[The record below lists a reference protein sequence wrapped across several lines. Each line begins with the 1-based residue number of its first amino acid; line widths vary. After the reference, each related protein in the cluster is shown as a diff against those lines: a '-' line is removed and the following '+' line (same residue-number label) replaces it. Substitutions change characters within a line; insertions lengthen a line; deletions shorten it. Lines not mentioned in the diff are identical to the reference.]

1 MKLRDIRLST
11 RITVAA
17 LATVAVGGL
26 LLILAE
32 ESRLHKVYLN
42 EQRNQMEQ
50 SLQAEKQRL
59 TMAVDKLRRDTLFLS
74 NTPPV
79 SGIVRA
85 RNNGGIDPREGNT
98 RAVWE
103 KRLQEIFSAFASTN
117 PDYYRIRYIGVAD
130 DGRELVRVD
139 MRDGVARIIPQTEL
153 ESVSSADYFKATT
166 LMSAGQAYLSEFD
179 LHHESAAAAQP
190 VRPSLRAAVP
200 VFATDGRLFGMVVI
214 NMDVGQL
221 LSLASRGLPDS
232 ARAYI
237 TNVNGSYLLY
247 PGAGKS
253 SGFEVGRN
261 ESILADLPTLARL
274 ADRGAP
280 DHLPLQRFETDKEK
294 YYLAAE
300 RVHFDFANPEHF
312 LILAYKIPA
321 SALEAGITSIATHF
335 ILVSLLA
342 MLLVGG
348 MVLLVLRRTFAPL
361 EQIAEMAGKIADGDY
376 VFDTPEHSGGEI
388 GQLAHA
394 MDVMLHRLVQR
405 EQDVLKLNA
414 ELGEKVEQRTGELQ
428 TANARLN
435 EEIAVR
441 RQAEE
446 AMRIAAAA
454 FETRDAILIT
464 DADSNIIRVNHA
476 FTEITGYQ
484 PEDALGQNPRILSSG
499 KQDHAFFVEMRKE
512 LQRNGVW
519 SGEIWNKRKNGEIY
533 ASWMNITAIKNELQE
548 ITRYVAIFRDITES
562 KQAEE
567 EIRTLA
573 FYDTLTRLPNRR
585 LFLERLRAALPAS
598 VRRRD
603 FGAVMFLDM
612 DRFKTLNDTLGH
624 DYGDLMLI
632 EVAQRIKNCVREMDT
647 VARLGG
653 DEFVVLIEGVSSD
666 EQLASH
672 KIGAIAEKVREA
684 LAQPYQLK
692 QHEYLSSP
700 SIGITLYHGNEESV
714 EVLLRRA
721 DLAMYQVKNE
731 GRNAVR
737 FFDPVMQDNVER
749 HDALKADLHHAA
761 ERGELHL
768 YYQIQVDSEQRPIGA
783 EALLRWQHPL
793 RGLVMP
799 DQFIPVAE
807 ESMLIL
813 GIGRWVLDEA
823 CAQLALWH
831 DNDRLRDLTL
841 TVNISARQFV
851 EADFV
856 AQVAAIV
863 KQHRIEPARLK
874 LELTS
879 SIISDN
885 LDETVEKMLALRS
898 LGINLAMNGF
908 DNVYSSL
915 HSLKKLSSERFKIH
929 HQIVQEMTA
938 DSSDAQLVQA
948 IVDLANHM
956 EMDVFAEGVET
967 DAQLAF
973 FKQRACK
980 AYQGFLFSR
989 PVPIEAFEALLAKQ
1003 AYDLNR

>member
-1 MKLRDIRLST
+1 MGHVAMKLRDIRLST
-11 RITVAA
+11 RITVTA
-17 LATVAVGGL
+17 LVIVAVGGL
-26 LLILAE
+26 LLMLAE
-32 ESRLHKVYLN
+32 ESRLHEVYLI
-42 EQRNQMEQ
+42 EQRNQVAQ
-50 SLQAEKQRL
+50 SLQTENQRL
-59 TMAVDKLRRDTLFLS
+59 TAAVDKLRRDTLFLF

-85 RNNGGIDPREGNT
+85 INNGGTDAREGNT
-98 RAVWE
+98 RAIWE
-103 KRLQEIFSAFASTN
+103 KRLQEIFSAYAIAN
-117 PDYYRIRYIGVAD
+117 PDYYRIQFIGVAD
-130 DGRELVRVD
+130 GGRELVRVD
-139 MRDGVARIIPQTEL
+139 IREGVARVIPQAEL
-153 ESVSSADYFKATT
+153 ESVSTADYFKATS
-166 LMSAGQAYLSEFD
+166 MSAGQTYLSKFD
-179 LHHESAAAAQP
+179 LHHEPVAAAQP
-190 VRPSLRAAVP
+190 VRPSLRATVP
-200 VFATDGRLFGMVVI
+200 VFAADGKLFGMIAI

-221 LSLASRGLPDS
+221 LSLASQDLPDS

-247 PGAGKS
+247 PGES
-253 SGFEVGRN
+253 PGFEADRK
-261 ESILADLPTLARL
+261 ESLLADLPALARL
-274 ADRGAP
+274 TDKGAP
-280 DHLPLQRFETDKEK
+280 DYQPLQRFETAEEA

-300 RVHFDFANPEHF
+300 RIHFDSANPERF

-321 SALEAGITSIATHF
+321 NALEAGIVSTPPRT

-348 MVLLVLRRTFAPL
+348 AVLLVLRRTFAPL
-361 EQIAEMAGKIADGDY
+361 EQIAEMAGKLADGDH
-376 VFDTPEHSGGEI
+376 VFDIPRRSGGEI
-388 GQLAHA
+388 GQLVRS

-414 ELGEKVEQRTGELQ
+414 ELEERVAQRTGELQ
-428 TANARLN
+428 TVNAQLS
-435 EEIAVR
+435 EEVAVR

-454 FETRDAILIT
+454 FETHDAILIT
-464 DADSNIIRVNHA
+464 DADSNIIRVNRA
-476 FTEITGYQ
+476 FTAITGYQ
-484 PEDALGQNPRILSSG
+484 PADVLGKNPRILSSG
-499 KQDHAFFVEMRKE
+499 RQDHAFYAEMRE
-512 LQRNGVW
+512 MLQRTGLW
-519 SGEIWNKRKNGEIY
+519 AGEIWDKRKDGEIY
-533 ASWMNITAIKNELQE
+533 PNWMTITAIKNELQE
-548 ITRYVAIFRDITES
+548 ITHYVAIFRDITEH

-567 EIRTLA
+567 EIRTMA

-598 VRRRD
+598 VRRHD

-653 DEFVVLIEGVSSD
+653 DEFVVLIEGISD
-666 EQLASH
+666 DERVASH
-672 KIGAIAEKVREA
+672 KVGAIAEKIRAA
-684 LAQPYQLK
+684 LARPYQLK

-700 SIGITLYHGNEESV
+700 SVGITLYHGNEESV

-761 ERGELHL
+761 ERGELRL
-768 YYQIQVDSEQRPIGA
+768 YYQIQVDSEQRPVGA

-807 ESMLIL
+807 ENLLIL
-813 GIGRWVLDEA
+813 DIGRWVLDEA
-823 CAQLALWH
+823 CAQLARWQ
-831 DNDRLRDLTL
+831 DNESLRDLTL

-851 EADFV
+851 APDFV
-856 AQVAAIV
+856 ALVAAIV
-863 KQHRIEPARLK
+863 ERHRIKPARLK

-879 SIISDN
+879 SIVSEN
-885 LDETVEKMLALRS
+885 LNDTVEKILALRK

-908 DNVYSSL
+908 ESVYSSL
-915 HSLKKLSSERFKIH
+915 NSLKKLSSERLKIH
-929 HQIVQEMTA
+929 HNIVQEMTA

-948 IVDLANHM
+948 IVDLAKHM
-956 EMDVFAEGVET
+956 KMDVFAEGVET
-967 DAQLAF
+967 DAQLTF

-980 AYQGFLFSR
+980 AYQGYLFSR
-989 PVPIEAFEALLAKQ
+989 PVPIEAFEALLAK
-1003 AYDLNR
+1003 